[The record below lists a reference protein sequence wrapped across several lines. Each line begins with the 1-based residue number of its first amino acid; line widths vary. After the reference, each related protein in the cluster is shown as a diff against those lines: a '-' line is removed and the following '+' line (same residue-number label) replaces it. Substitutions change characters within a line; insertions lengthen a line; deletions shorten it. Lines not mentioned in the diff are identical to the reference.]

1 MNCVAGDPGWKGMSL
16 WGRCNHKS
24 RGDHGRSIFIY
35 LDINTCIASI
45 GKIHVMEIHA
55 FLTKGGGFSQH

>member
-16 WGRCNHKS
+16 RGRCNHKS
-24 RGDHGRSIFIY
+24 RGDHGRSICIY

-45 GKIHVMEIHA
+45 
-55 FLTKGGGFSQH
+55 